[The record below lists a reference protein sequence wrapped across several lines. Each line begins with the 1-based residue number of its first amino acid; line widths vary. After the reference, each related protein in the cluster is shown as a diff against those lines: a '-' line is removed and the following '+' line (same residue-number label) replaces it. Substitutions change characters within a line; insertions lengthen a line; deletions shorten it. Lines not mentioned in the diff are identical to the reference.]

1 MPGSY
6 QSVNP
11 YIIFDQSAHTKKAM
25 KKKSES
31 IDLSKKKANVSLAAA
46 LLRQSIGGQNTSMLD
61 HQWLMTSADSEQA
74 QHH

>member
-11 YIIFDQSAHTKKAM
+11 YIIFDQNAHTKKAM

-31 IDLSKKKANVSLAAA
+31 IDLSKKKASVSLAAA
-46 LLRQSIGGQNTSMLD
+46 LLRQSIGGQNNNSMLD
-61 HQWLMTSADSEQA
+61 HQWLMKSADSE
-74 QHH
+74 